1 MERTRQWES
10 HLVMIYSTVIIPAYN
25 EGGSIK
31 KTIEG
36 LAKLYGSTIGVIV
49 VVDFE
54 EDSTMLSFHHI
65 PDKPETFRI
74 LVQDYG
80 PGPANAIRFGIDQAD
95 TECVVV
101 MMADGSDDARA
112 VQELSNL
119 VSRGVAVAC
128 ASRYMHG
135 GQQIGG
141 PRFKKFLSK
150 TAGRMVYSLAG
161 VGTHDPTNSFKA
173 YSKKM
178 VQLVGID
185 SRSGFEIGIE
195 LVSKAHRLRLPI
207 AEIPTIWIDRTDGNS
222 RFLLTKWA
230 PKYLPWFFNC
240 FAPKLSK
247 EHQWLG

>member
-1 MERTRQWES
+1 MT
-10 HLVMIYSTVIIPAYN
+10 YSTVIIPAYN
-25 EGGSIK
+25 EGENIK
-31 KTIEG
+31 KTIES
-36 LAKLYGSTIGVIV
+36 LARLYGSTISVIV

-54 EDSTMLSFHHI
+54 EDSTITSFNDI

-74 LVQDYG
+74 MVQVYG
-80 PGPANAIRFGIDQAD
+80 PGPANAIRFGIDQAS

-101 MMADGSDDARA
+101 MMADGSDDARS

-150 TAGRMVYSLAG
+150 TAGRLVYSLAG

-173 YSKKM
+173 YSKKL
-178 VQLVGID
+178 VQLVGIE

-207 AEIPTIWIDRTDGNS
+207 AEIPTIWIDRTDGKS
-222 RFLLTKWA
+222 RFLLTRWA
-230 PKYLPWFFNC
+230 PKYLPWFLNC
-240 FAPKLSK
+240 FAPKSSK
-247 EHQWLG
+247 KH